1 MGSFS
6 LRYVKKIST
15 YIVGTSII
23 KLSVIEGMFGIL
35 LQKIYI
41 LRRLGV
47 REDRLLG
54 EVLVK
59 EWGLLGKIAFER
71 IFALTKLTPN
81 KTHTLNI

>member
-35 LQKIYI
+35 LQKIYSF
-41 LRRLGV
+41 RKDGV
-47 REDRLLG
+47 PKIM
-54 EVLVK
+54 V
-59 EWGLLGKIAFER
+59 LGKMLFER
-71 IFALTKLTPN
+71 ICV
-81 KTHTLNI
+81 